1 MSIGNEVDILVFMI
15 SLLSL
20 FSPSTYAF
28 LFSTG
33 RLCGRLGWYG

>member
-20 FSPSTYAF
+20 FSSPYAF